1 MKIKLR
7 IQQKEALPLLLKDL
21 WERGRALLVMA
32 TGLGKTMTSALVGKD
47 VCADT
52 GRILFLAHTNEI
64 LRQTMAEDYAVF
76 FNPKEMGL
84 FNGENRD
91 YKKRIVFATFQTM
104 RNSLHL
110 FSRRDFLL
118 INVDESH
125 HSEAESYAKVLE
137 YFEGYMLGMTATPNR
152 KDRKNIRRFFGDE
165 SYNLPL
171 PTALARGLLPK
182 INYEFVTDGGI
193 DKEKLEEIKKRLTR
207 GDRKI
212 SIKDLNHTL
221 FLKTRDEKIVEVLER
236 KRQKTIIFAPNIRYA
251 EHVCNLLPQAE
262 TYHSGNSTEDNKA
275 VLGRLKAGKISY
287 VVAVDALNEGVSV
300 PKVARVVFLRSTTS
314 ETIYLQQLGRALH
327 SGLESIQVLDFV
339 GNMHRLQ
346 MGSALV
352 QQVRDEMAKYQT
364 DGAGKSTLVAETPHL
379 QFHFAS
385 ELVDIL
391 EVVKRLRAD
400 FYPTWQEAS
409 EVAIKLGFTKQ
420 REYEGGY
427 LQDPRLPSSLRQT
440 YPDYPGDSVFFGGE
454 RRNHHPTW
462 QQAGKAALKLGIVS
476 AGKYRSMHKGDKR
489 LPASPER
496 RYSDFPGWEEF
507 LGREKKNLYPTLNQA
522 KKAVKELGIS
532 GTTEYRQRYKE
543 GGRLPAAPNKQYP
556 SEWRG
561 WSDFFGGRRFYA
573 TVAEASKA
581 AKKLGIK
588 DSLEYKERY
597 KEDPCL
603 PSIPSSAYKDFWHKG
618 GWSWPKFLGK

>member
-1 MKIKLR
+1 MKKIKLR

-21 WERGRALLVMA
+21 WERGKALLVMA
-32 TGLGKTMTSALVGKD
+32 TGLGKTMTSALVGKE

-64 LRQTMAEDYAVF
+64 LRQTMAEDYAIF
-76 FNPKEMGL
+76 FNPEEMGL

-110 FSRRDFLL
+110 FSPRDFLL
-118 INVDESH
+118 IDVDESH

-152 KDRKNIRRFFGDE
+152 KDRKDIRRFFGDE

-193 DKEKLEEIKKRLTR
+193 DKEKLEAIKRRLAL

-212 SIKDLNHTL
+212 SIKDLNRSL
-221 FLKTRDEKIVEVLER
+221 FLKTRDERIVEILER
-236 KRQKTIIFAPNIRYA
+236 KRKKTIIFAPNIRYA

-275 VLGRLKAGKISY
+275 VLDRLKTGKISY
-287 VVAVDALNEGVSV
+287 VIAVDALNEGVSV

-327 SGLESIQVLDFV
+327 SGLESIEVLDFV
-339 GNMHRLQ
+339 GNMQRLQ

-352 QQVRDEMAKYQT
+352 QRVRDEMEKYQT
-364 DGAGKSTLVAETPHL
+364 GGTGKSTLVVETPHL

-391 EVVKRLRAD
+391 QIVQRLGGE
-400 FYPTWQEAS
+400 FYSYEEARQR
-409 EVAIKLGFTKQ
+409 VQQFGIKSSSDYEIRY
-420 REYEGGY
+420 RED
-427 LQDPRLPSSLRQT
+427 LRLPRHPPRNYKEEWKSWNSFL
-440 YPDYPGDSVFFGGE
+440 E
-454 RRNHHPTW
+454 RNSFYSY
-462 QQAGKAALKLGIVS
+462 AEAKAK
-476 AGKYRSMHKGDKR
+476 
-489 LPASPER
+489 
-496 RYSDFPGWEEF
+496 
-507 LGREKKNLYPTLNQA
+507 
-522 KKAVKELGIS
+522 VKELGVKSSHSYI
-532 GTTEYRQRYKE
+532 TEHKKDL
-543 GGRLPAAPNKQYP
+543 RLPSTP
-556 SEWRG
+556 SITYSNEWKSWDDFLEKDPPYSYSEAKRRVREFG
-561 WSDFFGGRRFYA
+561 IRSQRDYWSGYKKDLRLPSNPPRFYA
-573 TVAEASKA
+573 NQ
-581 AKKLGIK
+581 
-588 DSLEYKERY
+588 
-597 KEDPCL
+597 
-603 PSIPSSAYKDFWHKG
+603 WQ
-618 GWSWPKFLGK
+618 GWSKFFGK